1 MDILSPAE
9 SLRRELVGRE
19 AMKVIA
25 QSSDP
30 LPARFPLPA
39 IVHTETQHPAQRS
52 SILEDTLFLGGQVL
66 DESPTQAP
74 PELARQRCFDAA
86 RNCEAPQGAD
96 INALTR
102 FLRVEL
108 ASWRSSLRRRAWPS
122 LTPAMIR

>member
-1 MDILSPAE
+1 MDVLGPAE
-9 SLRRELVGRE
+9 SLRHELVGRE

-25 QSSDP
+25 ESRDP

-52 SILEDTLFLGGQVL
+52 PILEDTLFLRGQVL

-74 PELARQRCFDAA
+74 PELARQGCFDPAGN
-86 RNCEAPQGAD
+86 REAPQGTD

-108 ASWRSSLRRRAWPS
+108 AGGEARFGAEPGLLRNWP
-122 LTPAMIR
+122 